1 MSRDS
6 HLPVSPV
13 EANAAFE
20 PLATFEHVVLAVSGG
35 PDSMALLVL
44 AAEWRQSRNGAPPS
58 LSVATVDH
66 GLRPEA
72 SREAEFVARESR
84 RLGMP
89 HVILHW
95 TGEKPPSGIPDAA
108 RRARYRLLEA
118 HARSLS
124 AGTVAVVTAHHQ
136 DDQAETFAMR
146 LARGAGVAG
155 LAAMPAERTL
165 QEGSNVKLARPL
177 LPFAK
182 SRLIATLEARGVAS
196 TDDPTN
202 TDHRYERTRV
212 RDALPALDAA
222 GISAEALATSARRLG
237 AAEAA
242 LRYADERFAAT
253 LALSFGNEVFAAF
266 DRNAFRDGPA
276 LLRQRLLASL
286 VARYGGASDRPG
298 LSEIEDLA
306 ARLQAEEKSTAT
318 LGGAMITSGSRFVRV
333 WREAGRLIQ
342 SDLILTP
349 GESRMW
355 DRRFVVQRSAEANG
369 PVKVRPL
376 GAENYLRIA
385 ARLTPGRRP
394 PARAAH
400 ALPSFWQGDDL
411 VAVPSLA
418 PFAMASEAP
427 LVEAGCELRALA
439 SSAAC

>member
-6 HLPVSPV
+6 HLPITPV

-20 PLATFEHVVLAVSGG
+20 SLAKFESVVLAVSGG

-44 AAEWRQSRNGAPPS
+44 AAEWCQSRNGTPPS
-58 LSVATVDH
+58 LFVATVDH
-66 GLRPEA
+66 GLRAEA
-72 SREAEFVARESR
+72 SGEAEFVASESR
-84 RLGMP
+84 RLGLQ
-89 HVILHW
+89 HVTLHW
-95 TGEKPPSGIPDAA
+95 TGEKPSSGVPDTA
-108 RRARYRLLEA
+108 RRARYRLLDE
-118 HARSLS
+118 HARGLS
-124 AGTVAVVTAHHQ
+124 AGAVAVVTAHHQ

-146 LARGAGVAG
+146 LARGAGVGG
-155 LAAMPAERTL
+155 LAAMPAERAL
-165 QEGSNVKLARPL
+165 REGSNVRLARPL

-182 SRLIATLEARGVAS
+182 SRLVATLAARGLSSV
-196 TDDPTN
+196 DDRTN
-202 TDHRYERTRV
+202 TDHRYERARI
-212 RDALPALDAA
+212 RDALPGLNAA

-242 LRYADERFAAT
+242 LRYADEGFAAT
-253 LALSFGNEVFAAF
+253 LALSFGNEVFATV

-286 VARYGGASDRPG
+286 VARYGGASERPE

-306 ARLQAEEKSTAT
+306 ARLQTEDKSTAT
-318 LGGAMITSGSRFVRV
+318 LGGAMVTSGSRFIRV
-333 WREAGRLIQ
+333 WREAGRLVQ

-355 DRRFVVQRSAEANG
+355 DRRFVVQRSAQAKG

-385 ARLTPGRRP
+385 GRLIPGRRP

-418 PFAMASEAP
+418 PFVIATEAP
-427 LVEAGCELRALA
+427 LEMEGCELKALA
-439 SSAAC
+439 SSDAY